1 MILDSP
7 AKRRSSTSA
16 VQPISVT
23 GQRRKANWAN
33 ELADTPGSVPPTRWR
48 PSIYAIRCR
57 MALAVHPRT
66 KRDAYVRCATLLPVG
81 LAVPSQSPET
91 RWSLTPPFHPYS
103 GHCPKRFVFCGAFP
117 RVTPGGCYP
126 PPFPVEPGR
135 SSGHAFACHAAAWPA
150 HSLCNGSTCC
160 ELRGCPRED
169 R

>member
-1 MILDSP
+1 MGGGGFGVLGGAGLAAHS
-7 AKRRSSTSA
+7 SA
-16 VQPISVT
+16 VST
-23 GQRRKANWAN
+23 RRVPPPALRTAYPGGSRPSGALSPRANRGG

-135 SSGHAFACHAAAWPA
+135 SSGHAFTYHAAA
-150 HSLCNGSTCC
+150 
-160 ELRGCPRED
+160 
-169 R
+169 